1 MATTEVGHNR
11 GGGRNPTQTTERLL
25 KAAADAFVQHGYD
38 KARVSEIARNAEVT
52 VGAIYARW
60 PDKTAVMV
68 AALDHIFEQVLP
80 QQRIE
85 RLGLLDLPLPEL
97 VKLWAAEL
105 LEPSSPR
112 EIFVQVFGSA
122 RNNVEVRERLGKFL
136 DDQFDQISRLVE
148 RGKVEGHADPEIG
161 TAALALFMRALGIGV
176 HMVMTSQ
183 LDEKNVPG
191 AEEWVA
197 LIERFILAA
206 RPPST

>member
-1 MATTEVGHNR
+1 MAVSENSRR
-11 GGGRNPTQTTERLL
+11 GGGQNPTETTKRLL
-25 KAAADAFVQHGYD
+25 EAAADAFVQHGYD

-80 QQRIE
+80 AQRIE
-85 RLGLLDLPLPEL
+85 DIGLLDLPLPEL

-105 LEPSSPR
+105 LESGSPR

-122 RNNVEVRERLGKFL
+122 RNNAEVRSRLGEFL
-136 DDQFDQISRLVE
+136 DDQFDQISSLIE
-148 RGKVEGHADPEIG
+148 RGKVEGHADPEIS
-161 TAALALFMRALGIGV
+161 TAALTLFMRALGIGV

-183 LDEKNVPG
+183 LDEKNMPSS
-191 AEEWVA
+191 EEWVA